1 MRRVRIVESLKYGGR
16 MFAYWLSVVVLGGG
30 GIALGAAVG
39 WNSVSIRGTG
49 GDPVVYSA
57 PELIAG
63 IVLVSLGGTVLF
75 TGLFGW
81 TYKLL
86 ADSTAKGLS
95 NGGGPGAGDVVDAGP
110 AAGESEPVVSDATPA
125 QSQPEPAAQP
135 ASESAGTGGPAAAG
149 TGEANAAASQPA
161 DATGQKAEARAEQ
174 PPSEPATGAPM
185 DQEAAGGKPGPST
198 SPARNARPAG
208 TATGDTAPSGEG
220 AGEPAEPPAATEGN
234 VEPDESPEEAGTTGA
249 ASLDDDGR
257 ERTAEQIAFGAEGGD
272 ERPAEDQRDRETTG
286 ADDPLPEDESPEPGD
301 DGPADGGAGADS
313 ADQDDERPAIFT
325 DDRAEMAGDSLDEDA
340 DVETGLSDDEAQ
352 DADIEAEFSD
362 DDAEDADDEGTVI
375 PEYDEIS
382 GEDEESSESNADDPL
397 GSPFE

>member
-86 ADSTAKGLS
+86 ADAIAEGLS

-110 AAGESEPVVSDATPA
+110 AAGESEPVMSDATPA

-174 PPSEPATGAPM
+174 PPSEPATDASEMASEPGTADAGPESTSGAPM
-185 DQEAAGGKPGPST
+185 DQEAAGSKPGPST
-198 SPARNARPAG
+198 SPARNARPAE

-220 AGEPAEPPAATEGN
+220 AEELAEPPAATEGD
-234 VEPDESPEEAGTTGA
+234 VEPNESPEEPGTTQA
-249 ASLDDDGR
+249 AFLDDDGR
-257 ERTAEQIAFGAEGGD
+257 ERTAEQIAFGAEGG
-272 ERPAEDQRDRETTG
+272 
-286 ADDPLPEDESPEPGD
+286 DESPEPGD

-325 DDRAEMAGDSLDEDA
+325 DDRAEMAGDSLDDDA
-340 DVETGLSDDEAQ
+340 EVETELSNDEAENVDVETELSDDE
-352 DADIEAEFSD
+352 
-362 DDAEDADDEGTVI
+362 AEDADDEGTVI

>member
-49 GDPVVYSA
+49 GDPVVYST

-81 TYKLL
+81 SYKLL
-86 ADSTAKGLS
+86 ADAIAEGLS

-198 SPARNARPAG
+198 SPARNARPAE

-220 AGEPAEPPAATEGN
+220 AEEPAEPPAATEGD
-234 VEPDESPEEAGTTGA
+234 VEPNESPEEPGTTQA
-249 ASLDDDGR
+249 AFLDDDGR
-257 ERTAEQIAFGAEGGD
+257 ERTAEQIAFGAEGG
-272 ERPAEDQRDRETTG
+272 
-286 ADDPLPEDESPEPGD
+286 DESPEPGD

-325 DDRAEMAGDSLDEDA
+325 DDRAEMAGDSLDDDAEVETEFSDDEAEDA
-340 DVETGLSDDEAQ
+340 EVETELSNDEAENVDVETELSDDEA
-352 DADIEAEFSD
+352 
-362 DDAEDADDEGTVI
+362 EDVDDEGTVI

-382 GEDEESSESNADDPL
+382 GADEESSESNADDPL

>member
-86 ADSTAKGLS
+86 ADATAEGLS

-174 PPSEPATGAPM
+174 PPSEP
-185 DQEAAGGKPGPST
+185 
-198 SPARNARPAG
+198 
-208 TATGDTAPSGEG
+208 
-220 AGEPAEPPAATEGN
+220 PAATEGD
-234 VEPDESPEEAGTTGA
+234 VEPDESPEEAGTTQA

-257 ERTAEQIAFGAEGGD
+257 ERTAEQIAFGAEGGE

-340 DVETGLSDDEAQ
+340 DVETELSDDEAE
-352 DADIEAEFSD
+352 DADVETELSD
-362 DDAEDADDEGTVI
+362 DEAEDADDEGTVI

>member
-16 MFAYWLSVVVLGGG
+16 MFAYWLSVVVLGSG

-63 IVLVSLGGTVLF
+63 IVLVSLGGMVLF

-86 ADSTAKGLS
+86 ADATAEGLS

-110 AAGESEPVVSDATPA
+110 AAGE
-125 QSQPEPAAQP
+125 
-135 ASESAGTGGPAAAG
+135 
-149 TGEANAAASQPA
+149 
-161 DATGQKAEARAEQ
+161 AEARAEQ
-174 PPSEPATGAPM
+174 PLSEPATDAGEMASEPGTADAGPESTSGAPM

-198 SPARNARPAG
+198 FPARNARPAE

-220 AGEPAEPPAATEGN
+220 AEEPAEPPAATEGD
-234 VEPDESPEEAGTTGA
+234 VEPDESPEEAGTTQA

-257 ERTAEQIAFGAEGGD
+257 ERTAEQIAFGAEGG
-272 ERPAEDQRDRETTG
+272 
-286 ADDPLPEDESPEPGD
+286 DESPEPGD

-340 DVETGLSDDEAQ
+340 DVETEFSDDEAKDADVETELSDDE
-352 DADIEAEFSD
+352 
-362 DDAEDADDEGTVI
+362 AEDADDEGTVI

>member
-86 ADSTAKGLS
+86 ADAIAEGLS

-110 AAGESEPVVSDATPA
+110 AAGESEPAVGSATLA
-125 QSQPEPAAQP
+125 ESQPEPAAQP

-149 TGEANAAASQPA
+149 TGEANAAPSQPA
-161 DATGQKAEARAEQ
+161 DETGQKAEARVEQ
-174 PPSEPATGAPM
+174 P
-185 DQEAAGGKPGPST
+185 
-198 SPARNARPAG
+198 
-208 TATGDTAPSGEG
+208 PSGEG
-220 AGEPAEPPAATEGN
+220 AGEPAEPPAATEGD
-234 VEPDESPEEAGTTGA
+234 VEPDESPEEPGTTGA

-272 ERPAEDQRDRETTG
+272 EN
-286 ADDPLPEDESPEPGD
+286 PEPGD

-325 DDRAEMAGDSLDEDA
+325 DDRAEMAGDSLDDDAEVETEFSDDEAEDA
-340 DVETGLSDDEAQ
+340 EVETELSNDEAENVDVETELSDDEA
-352 DADIEAEFSD
+352 
-362 DDAEDADDEGTVI
+362 EDVDDEGTVI

-382 GEDEESSESNADDPL
+382 GADEESSESNADDPL

>member
-1 MRRVRIVESLKYGGR
+1 MRRVRIIESLKYGGR

-86 ADSTAKGLS
+86 ADAIAEGHS
-95 NGGGPGAGDVVDAGP
+95 NGGSPHAGDVVDAGP
-110 AAGESEPVVSDATPA
+110 AAGESEPAVGSATLA
-125 QSQPEPAAQP
+125 ESQPEPAAQP

-149 TGEANAAASQPA
+149 TGEANAAPSQPA
-161 DATGQKAEARAEQ
+161 DETGQKAEAEARAEQ
-174 PPSEPATGAPM
+174 PPSEP
-185 DQEAAGGKPGPST
+185 
-198 SPARNARPAG
+198 
-208 TATGDTAPSGEG
+208 
-220 AGEPAEPPAATEGN
+220 PAATEGD
-234 VEPDESPEEAGTTGA
+234 VEPDESPEEPGTTGA

-272 ERPAEDQRDRETTG
+272 EN
-286 ADDPLPEDESPEPGD
+286 PEPGD

-340 DVETGLSDDEAQ
+340 EVETEFSDDEAKDADVETELSDDAEDVDVETELSDDE
-352 DADIEAEFSD
+352 
-362 DDAEDADDEGTVI
+362 AEDADDEGTVI

-382 GEDEESSESNADDPL
+382 GADEESSESNADDPL

>member
-30 GIALGAAVG
+30 GIALGTAVG

-86 ADSTAKGLS
+86 ADAIAEGLS

-110 AAGESEPVVSDATPA
+110 AAGESEPAVGSATLA
-125 QSQPEPAAQP
+125 ESQPEPAAQP

-149 TGEANAAASQPA
+149 TGEANAAPSQPA
-161 DATGQKAEARAEQ
+161 DETGQKAEARAEQ
-174 PPSEPATGAPM
+174 PPSEP
-185 DQEAAGGKPGPST
+185 
-198 SPARNARPAG
+198 
-208 TATGDTAPSGEG
+208 
-220 AGEPAEPPAATEGN
+220 PAATEGD
-234 VEPDESPEEAGTTGA
+234 VEPDESPEEPGTTGA

-272 ERPAEDQRDRETTG
+272 EN
-286 ADDPLPEDESPEPGD
+286 PEPGD

-325 DDRAEMAGDSLDEDA
+325 DDRAEMAGDSLDDDAEVETEFSDDEAEDA
-340 DVETGLSDDEAQ
+340 EVETELSNDEAENVDVETELSDDEA
-352 DADIEAEFSD
+352 
-362 DDAEDADDEGTVI
+362 EDVDDEGTVI

-382 GEDEESSESNADDPL
+382 GADEESSESNADDPL

>member
-30 GIALGAAVG
+30 GIALGTAVG

-86 ADSTAKGLS
+86 ADAIAEGHS
-95 NGGGPGAGDVVDAGP
+95 NGGSPHAGDVVDAGP
-110 AAGESEPVVSDATPA
+110 AAGESEPAVGSATLA
-125 QSQPEPAAQP
+125 ESQPEPAAQP

-149 TGEANAAASQPA
+149 TGEANAAPSQPA
-161 DATGQKAEARAEQ
+161 DETGQKAEARVEQ
-174 PPSEPATGAPM
+174 PPS
-185 DQEAAGGKPGPST
+185 
-198 SPARNARPAG
+198 
-208 TATGDTAPSGEG
+208 GEE
-220 AGEPAEPPAATEGN
+220 AGEPAEPPAATEGD
-234 VEPDESPEEAGTTGA
+234 VEPDESPEEPGTTGA

-272 ERPAEDQRDRETTG
+272 EN
-286 ADDPLPEDESPEPGD
+286 PEPGD

-313 ADQDDERPAIFT
+313 ADLDDERPAIFT
-325 DDRAEMAGDSLDEDA
+325 DDRAEMAGDSLDDDA
-340 DVETGLSDDEAQ
+340 EVETEFSDDEA
-352 DADIEAEFSD
+352 
-362 DDAEDADDEGTVI
+362 EDVDDEGTVI

-382 GEDEESSESNADDPL
+382 GADEESSESNADDPL

>member
-86 ADSTAKGLS
+86 ADAIAEGLS
-95 NGGGPGAGDVVDAGP
+95 NGDGPGAGDVVDAGP
-110 AAGESEPVVSDATPA
+110 AAGESEPAVGSATLTE
-125 QSQPEPAAQP
+125 SQPEPAAQP

-149 TGEANAAASQPA
+149 TGEANAAPSQPA
-161 DATGQKAEARAEQ
+161 DETGQKAEARAEQ
-174 PPSEPATGAPM
+174 PPS
-185 DQEAAGGKPGPST
+185 
-198 SPARNARPAG
+198 
-208 TATGDTAPSGEG
+208 GEE
-220 AGEPAEPPAATEGN
+220 AGEPAEPPAATEGD
-234 VEPDESPEEAGTTGA
+234 VEPDESPEEPGTTQA
-249 ASLDDDGR
+249 AFLDDDGR

-272 ERPAEDQRDRETTG
+272 EN
-286 ADDPLPEDESPEPGD
+286 PEPGD

-325 DDRAEMAGDSLDEDA
+325 DDRAEMAGDSLDDDA
-340 DVETGLSDDEAQ
+340 DVETEFSDDEAK
-352 DADIEAEFSD
+352 DAEVETEFSD
-362 DDAEDADDEGTVI
+362 DEAEDADDEGTVI

-382 GEDEESSESNADDPL
+382 GADEESSESNADDPL